1 MPDFIIAPARLKL
14 VPGTPIPEHVSLTF
28 IASGPTPLC
37 EYHVS
42 LYGKTLWSADSD
54 REGRLSLDA
63 QFAPGRAGSFQFEIS
78 KIHNARQGFDAESN
92 RAFLIEYVEP
102 KPSRWRKMIA
112 DRAKLARQQLA
123 RLIARGD
130 A

>member
-14 VPGTPIPEHVSLTF
+14 APGTPVPKRVSLTF
-28 IASGPTPLC
+28 IASGLTPLC

-63 QFAPGRAGSFQFEIS
+63 QFEPGRAGSFQFEIS

-92 RAFLIEYVEP
+92 RAFQIEYVEP
-102 KPSRWRKMIA
+102 KPSRFAALKA
-112 DRAKLARQQLA
+112 LARRQLA
-123 RLIARGD
+123 RMIARGD